1 MLVFLL
7 FCFCGANFVLS
18 KEDSEFITVSA
29 EDNVSLPCDQSKLIP
44 LKVKVFMGEDKNNLL
59 VELELNSTFLEINTT
74 KPSLSLQ
81 AYPSRNGSQ
90 THSCYAYNSS
100 KRDTEFRDV
109 STYQGKN
116 MYIYCNPSNE
126 WITLVWSQQDN
137 LIAKVIRKETRI
149 NVRVVMTG
157 SLSISII
164 SIITPEANQQE
175 PVVKTARLSCKSAT
189 GFQKFIDEKYW
200 IIVVSA
206 LSYILFC
213 VTAMC
218 GYMTIRRRRKAER
231 RRKAQERFFKVSTT
245 RNLYME
251 SINQEPANWKQ
262 DEPYQ
267 NFSPTKDISGDHFSN
282 KSSFLDVS
290 EGGDSYLEPISPEE
304 ADQISDDVDC
314 YENANEEI
322 KEGSIGSQSY
332 EDMNGPKIG
341 QSLIPEKTREEDAD
355 SYENMQAPL
364 YSQPNRSVN
373 SLAHSVED
381 GVEQTGPEMAD
392 VSPEQ
397 QWPTGT
403 ELKQLNGDFYLS
415 YQANNF

>member
-7 FCFCGANFVLS
+7 FCFCGANFVHS
-18 KEDSEFITVSA
+18 QEFITVSA
-29 EDNVSLPCDQSKLIP
+29 EGNVSLPCDQSKLIP
-44 LKVKVFMGEDKNNLL
+44 LKVKVFMGEDKNNSW
-59 VELELNSTFLEINTT
+59 VSLELNSTFLEINTT
-74 KPSLSLQ
+74 KPFLSLP
-81 AYPSRNGSQ
+81 ADLSRNGSQ
-90 THSCYAYNSS
+90 TYSCYAYNSFHL
-100 KRDTEFRDV
+100 KRDTGFSDV

-116 MYIYCNPSNE
+116 NYIYCDPSDE
-126 WITLVWSQQDN
+126 WTTLEWFQHDH
-137 LIAKVIRKETRI
+137 LIAKVIRGDPRI
-149 NVRVVMTG
+149 NIRAVVTG
-157 SLSISII
+157 PLSIAII
-164 SIITPEANQQE
+164 SIITPDANQQGTVE
-175 PVVKTARLSCKSAT
+175 KTTRLSCGSAT

-200 IIVVSA
+200 IIAVSA

-213 VTAMC
+213 VTAIC
-218 GYMTIRRRRKAER
+218 GYMTIRRRRKAEK
-231 RRKAQERFFKVSTT
+231 RRKAQERFFKVSTA

-262 DEPYQ
+262 DEQYQ
-267 NFSPTKDISGDHFSN
+267 NFSPTKDNSGDHFSN

-304 ADQISDDVDC
+304 ADEISDDVDC

-332 EDMNGPKIG
+332 EDMNGPKNG
-341 QSLIPEKTREEDAD
+341 KSLIPEKTREEDAD
-355 SYENMQAPL
+355 SYENMQAPI
-364 YSQPNRSVN
+364 YSQLNRSLN
-373 SLAHSVED
+373 SLGHSVED
-381 GVEQTGPEMAD
+381 EVEQTGSNMAD